1 MPKYLPVGLT
11 QYVLNN
17 FPKKSPPCH
26 VIQDAVSA
34 PLEQLEVEKI
44 TGHKSVRGRGGVTAV
59 LYKTHWVGLSEP
71 SWEREMGLQLSRT
84 HSLRYWASI
93 PGQHRQTNRLSAG
106 FALARY
112 SVSFP
117 GTTGNVFWRQT
128 TLASHSRS
136 GFTATATRC
145 FPREPTFG
153 TKATMGCGG
162 LDKSAGVRRRMEYT

>member
-1 MPKYLPVGLT
+1 MQALRPYDNSDMPKYLPVGLT

-112 SVSFP
+112 SVSFLE
-117 GTTGNVFWRQT
+117 TTARVLWYRATRESN
-128 TLASHSRS
+128 ARS
-136 GFTATATRC
+136 GLAATTTQC
-145 FPREPTFG
+145 S
-153 TKATMGCGG
+153 
-162 LDKSAGVRRRMEYT
+162 DN